1 MLLLQVFSF
10 NAFDWQELIDS
21 IVLDE
26 DVLFVAFFFFILIV
40 WLASELKLQFMIIGF
55 LIGSP

>member
-10 NAFDWQELIDS
+10 NAFDWQALIDS